1 MNSEQQVIFNEV
13 KQGSNVLILGSAG
26 TGKSYTLNAI
36 VEWAKKEEKKIGITS
51 STGVSAINIK
61 GRTIHSF
68 LGIGLAK
75 TTPYNM
81 YTKSKKNSKL
91 LKTIRELQIL
101 IIDELSMISAE
112 LFDKI
117 SEYMGLMRK
126 INKPFGGVQLV
137 LCGDMYQLPP
147 VGGEYCFKSNAWNLI
162 GLRVHILKKIIRQE
176 KDEIFKS
183 ILENAKLGIVSEEH
197 LKILKG
203 KRNSEFGEVKP
214 TILYS
219 KNINVDVINQVEY
232 EKVIKTGEKERV
244 FQTQYIPDNDEMR
257 AWAKL
262 NNIPSELRLCIGA
275 QVMITANLSVE
286 DGFANGTRC
295 MVSGFTLQGEPIVVL
310 KTGEQ
315 IIIDPFPFTDGGG
328 DEEDAERV
336 VRAIPLKLAYALTIH
351 KSQSCTLDAVVL
363 DLGYDIFEYGQAY
376 TALSRVR
383 DLDSVRISNIRK
395 ESFKTHP
402 DVVEFYREL

>member
-137 LCGDMYQLPP
+137 L
-147 VGGEYCFKSNAWNLI
+147 GGI
-162 GLRVHILKKIIRQE
+162 
-176 KDEIFKS
+176 
-183 ILENAKLGIVSEEH
+183 
-197 LKILKG
+197 
-203 KRNSEFGEVKP
+203 
-214 TILYS
+214 
-219 KNINVDVINQVEY
+219 
-232 EKVIKTGEKERV
+232 
-244 FQTQYIPDNDEMR
+244 
-257 AWAKL
+257 
-262 NNIPSELRLCIGA
+262 
-275 QVMITANLSVE
+275 
-286 DGFANGTRC
+286 
-295 MVSGFTLQGEPIVVL
+295 
-310 KTGEQ
+310 
-315 IIIDPFPFTDGGG
+315 
-328 DEEDAERV
+328 
-336 VRAIPLKLAYALTIH
+336 
-351 KSQSCTLDAVVL
+351 
-363 DLGYDIFEYGQAY
+363 
-376 TALSRVR
+376 
-383 DLDSVRISNIRK
+383 
-395 ESFKTHP
+395 
-402 DVVEFYREL
+402 